1 MFTAFFRA
9 IFIRWVEPLAR
20 RLARLGVTPN
30 MITIF
35 GTAATIACAAIF
47 FGWKG
52 WWAVG
57 CYSLWA
63 LTMFDALDGLVAR
76 VGGKGSSFGG
86 VLDSTCDRFADA
98 AVFGSIGWWMAMH
111 GQRWLLLGSMLCLVL
126 GSITSYIRSRAEAA
140 GFEAKVGVA
149 ERTDRLI
156 IILVGAGLS
165 GHPFNFPYVL
175 AIAIWLLVG
184 LSTITVAQ
192 RFATVHKQA
201 KAADAGLAAAA
212 NGAAGA
218 TA

>member
-1 MFTAFFRA
+1 VFTAFFRA
-9 IFIRWVEPLAR
+9 IFIRLVEPSAR

-35 GTAATIACAAIF
+35 GTLGTIASTVIF
-47 FGWKG
+47 FAWQGMWMTG
-52 WWAVG
+52 A
-57 CYSLWA
+57 LIIWA
-63 LTMFDALDGLVAR
+63 LAMFDALDGLVAR
-76 VGGKGSSFGG
+76 VGGKGSRFGG

-98 AVFGSIGWWMAMH
+98 AVFASIGWWMAEH
-111 GQRWLLLGSMLCLVL
+111 GQRWLLLGSILCLVL

-156 IILVGAGLS
+156 IILTGAGLS
-165 GHPFNFPYVL
+165 GHPFDLPFVL

-184 LSTITVAQ
+184 LSTITIAQ
-192 RFATVHKQA
+192 RFGTVYKQA

-212 NGAAGA
+212 NGAGA